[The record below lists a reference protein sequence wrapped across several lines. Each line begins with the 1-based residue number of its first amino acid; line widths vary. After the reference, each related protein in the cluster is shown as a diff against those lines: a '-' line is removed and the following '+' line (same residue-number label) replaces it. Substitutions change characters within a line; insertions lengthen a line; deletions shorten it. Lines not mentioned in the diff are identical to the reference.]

1 MKKNINI
8 VVMIM
13 GFLLLLAIGI
23 VYTKVMEQ
31 STSRAKITVPVEHE
45 FTLNALNGSVFKVK
59 ASEKK
64 LHIKGMENK
73 IVFLKVFGWDC
84 NFCMKEVPELIKLKR
99 SIPEEFDV
107 IAIEAQEHSADE
119 SKKFIEKYGINY
131 PIVLGKNQED
141 FYRYLQQQ
149 YGWTGIIP
157 LTIVIS
163 KKGDILAFELGSKS
177 YSLSELF
184 KASLEKSK

>member
-1 MKKNINI
+1 MQKNRNI
-8 VVMIM
+8 VMVVL
-13 GFLLLLAIGI
+13 GFLFLIAIAT
-23 VYTKVMEQ
+23 VYTKIMEQ
-31 STSRAKITVPVEHE
+31 STSIKNVSALIEHD
-45 FTLNALNGSVFKVK
+45 FTFNSLDGSEFKVK

-64 LHIKGMENK
+64 LQIKGMENK
-73 IVFLKVFGWDC
+73 VVFLKVFGWDC
-84 NFCMKEVPELIKLKR
+84 TFCMKEVPELIKLKN
-99 SIPEEFDV
+99 SLPEAFDV

-119 SKKFIEKYGINY
+119 AKKFIEEYGINY
-131 PIVLGKNQED
+131 PIVLGKGQEA